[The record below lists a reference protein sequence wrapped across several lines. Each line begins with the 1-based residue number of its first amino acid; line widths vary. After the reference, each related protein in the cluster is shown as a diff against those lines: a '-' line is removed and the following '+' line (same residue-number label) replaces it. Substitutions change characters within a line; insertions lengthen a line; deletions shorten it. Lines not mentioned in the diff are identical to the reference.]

1 MAPTVDRKVNQIAWK
16 DNALV
21 LFLTS
26 VFKGDERINRKRKRP
41 NTIEAR
47 ARPIQR
53 FFGKEA
59 VKEFEIPSIAAI
71 YNDEMNHVDRG
82 DQLRASLGYDHRIRR
97 GPWQAL
103 AWTFLLDI
111 ALINSYLLQ
120 LHGNPSWKRYM
131 SQAASRGCIVDALIA
146 TFSPDFEGRKRYR
159 SGNEDLNNPGH
170 RLIYRGRTKRS
181 ACHACQGHRCDDA
194 RSKGKERALA
204 EINANRVKMLEITS
218 VRRPSRWQGVEEGG
232 TFYKKS
238 CLYINSGSPTS
249 L

>member
-1 MAPTVDRKVNQIAWK
+1 LAWQVNQIAWK

-26 VFKGDERINRKRKRP
+26 VFKGDELVKRKRKRP
-41 NTIEAR
+41 NTMEAR

-53 FFGKEA
+53 FFGEEA
-59 VKEFEIPSIAAI
+59 VKEFEIPSFAAI

-120 LHGNPSWKRYM
+120 LYGNPSWKRYK
-131 SQAASRGCIVDALIA
+131 SQAAWRSCLVDALIA
-146 TFSPDFEGRKRYR
+146 AYSPACEGRKRYR
-159 SGNEDLNNPGH
+159 SGNEDLSNPGH
-170 RLIYRGRTKRS
+170 QLIYRGRTKYS
-181 ACHACQGHRCDDA
+181 PCHACQGHRCGVA
-194 RSKGKERALA
+194 RSQAAARALA
-204 EINANRVKMLEITS
+204 ETDGNRGKKKVPKSRYGCGLCNVPLCNSANCFD
-218 VRRPSRWQGVEEGG
+218 
-232 TFYKKS
+232 FYHHRK
-238 CLYINSGSPTS
+238 
-249 L
+249 